1 MVMGGY
7 NLSPPISISANHG
20 VSFFLIFFGLLRGA
34 PVSCL
39 LAVFFLIRFI
49 FYFLLALVRPR
60 EKTEEKK
67 NELFCRKKGASIF
80 IYLV

>member
-39 LAVFFLIRFI
+39 LAVFFFDP
-49 FYFLLALVRPR
+49 FYFLFFARSGSAKR
-60 EKTEEKK
+60 ENRGKK
-67 NELFCRKKGASIF
+67 K
-80 IYLV
+80 